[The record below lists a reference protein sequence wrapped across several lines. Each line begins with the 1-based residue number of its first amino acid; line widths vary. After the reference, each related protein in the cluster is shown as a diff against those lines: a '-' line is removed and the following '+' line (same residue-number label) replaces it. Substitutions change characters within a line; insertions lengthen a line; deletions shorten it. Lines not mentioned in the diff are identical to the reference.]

1 MSKKLKTNSE
11 LDLIGLFITIWA
23 GKKKIFLITIVAMLA
38 LFLQNNL
45 QKKNS
50 SSYTA
55 LTEILPITI
64 YEESRYDRLNK
75 YVLIENLQFSINK
88 NMLLELFIAKLSELS
103 FINNLVKKSNLVKR
117 KDFTNE
123 QEYNLAVEKIA
134 LSIELLPPNIDDLN
148 MKNWQIKFKTNDL
161 DNWKSFLYL
170 LNESVNQYIQLYIR
184 EYFDSMILDAK
195 ENKEFKLQVN
205 SFEITKSIQNYKKKM
220 VNRIAFLNEQASIA
234 RKLDMAKNS
243 IIESQSIITETTV
256 LTRFDSKIPYFMR
269 GYVMIEK
276 EIELIESRTN
286 INAFVDDLYVLEDQR
301 QILLEDKS
309 IDQFINRYQ
318 RTPINNSAV
327 KFYAGKIDYK
337 KTKYLIKQTVSDFKK
352 LILVFLTS
360 LILGS
365 SYVIFEHAIKKK
377 MKS

>member
-1 MSKKLKTNSE
+1 
-11 LDLIGLFITIWA
+11 
-23 GKKKIFLITIVAMLA
+23 
-38 LFLQNNL
+38 
-45 QKKNS
+45 
-50 SSYTA
+50 
-55 LTEILPITI
+55 
-64 YEESRYDRLNK
+64 
-75 YVLIENLQFSINK
+75 
-88 NMLLELFIAKLSELS
+88 
-103 FINNLVKKSNLVKR
+103 
-117 KDFTNE
+117 FTNE

-360 LILGS
+360 L
-365 SYVIFEHAIKKK
+365 
-377 MKS
+377 